1 MYEPQHRVDLQDNV
15 DPNSPIH
22 RRNQSSLSN
31 ATTAGN
37 VDLTLFNEIY
47 EIVPLVQSYME
58 RNGNSSFTRRGSMVK
73 TKTPLAKKTA
83 EAKGRHAAQSIPVKK
98 RRDRGDKDQVKN
110 ADADSFSFLTSR
122 ALPTEKEREELNAL
136 REQVEDLQRKLSEKD
151 ELLKSA
157 EVSKEQLTSV
167 HAKLDELKKQ
177 SLEKD
182 SLLKSTQLQLS
193 DTKIKLADKQA
204 ALEKLQWE
212 SMTSNNKVEKLQEDL
227 DTIQE
232 EMSSFM
238 LLFEGLSKNDYTQS
252 AEDYDI
258 TPYHLDHLSDI
269 DNLDEKDMEKI
280 EEAQDAYMA
289 ALEAA
294 KEKQDEESMA
304 KAARARLQLQS
315 CVLRTKSVEG
325 MPFLAVPKAVAY

>member
-1 MYEPQHRVDLQDNV
+1 MQ
-15 DPNSPIH
+15 
-22 RRNQSSLSN
+22 
-31 ATTAGN
+31 
-37 VDLTLFNEIY
+37 
-47 EIVPLVQSYME
+47 
-58 RNGNSSFTRRGSMVK
+58 
-73 TKTPLAKKTA
+73 TA

-193 DTKIKLADKQA
+193 DTK
-204 ALEKLQWE
+204 
-212 SMTSNNKVEKLQEDL
+212 VC
-227 DTIQE
+227 
-232 EMSSFM
+232 
-238 LLFEGLSKNDYTQS
+238 DYCL
-252 AEDYDI
+252 
-258 TPYHLDHLSDI
+258 PL
-269 DNLDEKDMEKI
+269 
-280 EEAQDAYMA
+280 
-289 ALEAA
+289 
-294 KEKQDEESMA
+294 
-304 KAARARLQLQS
+304 
-315 CVLRTKSVEG
+315 
-325 MPFLAVPKAVAY
+325 